1 MSSLDENTITFGQ
14 YKDLPL
20 SRMLRDRKYCSW
32 LLQQEW
38 FSKNY
43 EYLHNRVAEYQPSK
57 YFVSKKHHE
66 IKAQDPQLFLD
77 NYQYFH
83 LTPPENLEIKLSKE
97 EASCYK
103 FYLGIIN
110 LLKSRI
116 ENGVENLEVNP
127 FDIKAPTSWLKK
139 FESETGLSRD
149 VFKEFLAA
157 YDLPNVPYIVEDIK
171 KTGGVVY
178 NGAKSF
184 LIAKQKSLNQEKF
197 WEIKL
202 KEIYG
207 EDIGSQFKYKN
218 CFFDFIHIKN
228 STVYECKLGLKD
240 FNDDQHKKYCI
251 TLGVYEMIYL
261 ISTDCI
267 VDLGKKMIYS
277 TNPDTYESRLA
288 AVKEP
293 NKLEKILSKFQMVK
307 LSSIDDYFKIK

>member
-43 EYLHNRVAEYQPSK
+43 EYLYNRVAEYKPGK
-57 YFVSKKHHE
+57 YFVQKKRHE
-66 IKAQDPQLFLD
+66 IKVEDPRSFLD
-77 NYQYFH
+77 NYQYFY
-83 LTPPENLEIKLSKE
+83 LTPPEKLEINLSKE
-97 EASCYK
+97 EESCYK
-103 FYLGIIN
+103 FYIGIIQ
-110 LLKSRI
+110 LLRNRI
-116 ENGVENLEVNP
+116 EQGVENMSANP

-149 VFKEFLAA
+149 VFKEFLGA

-184 LIAKQKSLNQEKF
+184 LIAKQKSLSQEKF

-228 STVYECKLGLKD
+228 NTVYECKLGLKD
-240 FNDDQHKKYCI
+240 FNEDQHRKYSI
-251 TLGVYEMIYL
+251 VLGVYAMIYL

-267 VDLGKKMIYS
+267 VDLKESKIY
-277 TNPDTYESRLA
+277 TIDPPKYIARLA
-288 AVKEP
+288 TVKDP
-293 NKLEKILSKFQMVK
+293 NKFELMIRDFRICQLG
-307 LSSIDDYFKIK
+307 SIDEYFRSN